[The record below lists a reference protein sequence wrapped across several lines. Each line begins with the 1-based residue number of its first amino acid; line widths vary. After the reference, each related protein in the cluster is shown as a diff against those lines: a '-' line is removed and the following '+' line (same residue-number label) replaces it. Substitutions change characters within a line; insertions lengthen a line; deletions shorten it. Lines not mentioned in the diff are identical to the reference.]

1 VTNRFAGFDV
11 AMDDAARVRG
21 LQRHRNLH
29 AEVDH
34 LVDRQRTFFDSL
46 LDRPALQELHD
57 DEGTSVLLT
66 ELVNGADVG
75 VRERG
80 GKTRFA
86 LEARQPGGVGVVF
99 LAQELDRHLAIE
111 TEIFRAID
119 DTHAALAEL
128 VEHAIVG
135 NDRLGH
141 KYVWKAEFSES
152 VVYQLGAPDVEGVD
166 LSGRVLEQRR
176 RDL

>member
-1 VTNRFAGFDV
+1 
-11 AMDDAARVRG
+11 M
-21 LQRHRNLH
+21 
-29 AEVDH
+29 DH
-34 LVDRQRTFFDSL
+34 LIDRQRTLFDSL
-46 LDRPALQELHD
+46 LDRPALQELHH
-57 DEGTSVLLT
+57 DEGTPVLLT
-66 ELVNGADVG
+66 ELVDGADVR

-80 GKTRFA
+80 SKARFA

-141 KYVWKAEFSES
+141 KFVWKAWLRS
-152 VVYQLGAPDVEGVD
+152 Q
-166 LSGRVLEQRR
+166 
-176 RDL
+176 